1 MGGVSKKELC
11 AMPVSGHKGV
21 THFVTIPFGEICSKV
36 SPDDVQKL
44 NTIDVMR
51 ILGENGITDETCEL
65 LGNSFILFKSE
76 ADGLAFIKRLNTFL
90 EE

>member
-1 MGGVSKKELC
+1 MGEFSKKELC
-11 AMPVSGHKGV
+11 EMPENSYGGV

-44 NTIDVMR
+44 TAIDVMR